1 MPAARQTGPAAEW
14 ETLRQNF
21 ANPPDDSRILM
32 RWWWF
37 GPAVTK
43 PELAREL
50 GKMKEGG
57 IGGVEVQPVYPLEL
71 DDPVRGFH
79 NFPYLSDEFIDDL
92 RFAADETQRL
102 GLRMDVTLG
111 SGWPFG
117 GPHIPITQA
126 AGALR
131 IVMTTVPRGAHSIA
145 VSSIGAGEEL
155 IAAFLAPGEPKN
167 FSASEA
173 RQVFEIQNGR
183 LGVPGKLIGPHVLLF
198 FISSRTQG

>member
-1 MPAARQTGPAAEW
+1 M

-43 PELAREL
+43 PNSRGT

-71 DDPVRGFH
+71 DDPVRASTT
-79 NFPYLSDEFIDDL
+79 FPYLADEFIDDL
-92 RFAADETQRL
+92 RFTADEHAKL

-111 SGWPFG
+111 SGG
-117 GPHIPITQA
+117 LL
-126 AGALR
+126 AG
-131 IVMTTVPRGAHSIA
+131 
-145 VSSIGAGEEL
+145 
-155 IAAFLAPGEPKN
+155 
-167 FSASEA
+167 
-173 RQVFEIQNGR
+173 
-183 LGVPGKLIGPHVLLF
+183 
-198 FISSRTQG
+198 RTSP

>member
-1 MPAARQTGPAAEW
+1 
-14 ETLRQNF
+14 
-21 ANPPDDSRILM
+21 
-32 RWWWF
+32 
-37 GPAVTK
+37 
-43 PELAREL
+43 
-50 GKMKEGG
+50 MKEGG

-92 RFAADETQRL
+92 RFAADETRRL

-111 SGWPFG
+111 SGSPFG

-145 VSSIGAGEEL
+145 VPRHSRHYNS
-155 IAAFLAPGEPKN
+155 
-167 FSASEA
+167 
-173 RQVFEIQNGR
+173 QCTCR
-183 LGVPGKLIGPHVLLF
+183 LRYGDDD
-198 FISSRTQG
+198 